1 MGSVSAPALQAHGN
15 HATLSAS
22 VLRPASYPGGS
33 LPFSLC
39 SRCSDVRGVLVCL
52 DTTRCIGGIR
62 AMGSTNIFGP
72 ACNAKQIN
80 AAHRNL
86 RSPRYVAVDG
96 CPPPVHRQRDGG
108 RVVRKGARMQAVYTA
123 CCKPWTTSL
132 TAGRRVATRTWSA
145 FHDIGGVFRLPLS
158 PAVSSDGSTATVGY
172 FAGQR
177 SAAWHAVWATVA
189 FHVEWH
195 GLVFADVRNLLRLR
209 FVRSG
214 TAPQSAPVALGIGSS
229 LSFHPCSTGLLST
242 TLLFCYK

>member
-1 MGSVSAPALQAHGN
+1 MHWRHQSHGQHQYLWASMQCEADQCRPPQPSQPALC
-15 HATLSAS
+15 
-22 VLRPASYPGGS
+22 R
-33 LPFSLC
+33 
-39 SRCSDVRGVLVCL
+39 RGWV
-52 DTTRCIGGIR
+52 
-62 AMGSTNIFGP
+62 
-72 ACNAKQIN
+72 
-80 AAHRNL
+80 
-86 RSPRYVAVDG
+86 
-96 CPPPVHRQRDGG
+96 PPPVHRQRDGG